1 MKIPFLKSASP
12 PITGGEDSKKAHSCR
27 EDSYISFL
35 FRQDILEKSNKQHLA
50 AEAKKRQELK
60 KQLKVIKYLT
70 KIILNNEKRGK
81 SRILKLARYWRLS
94 FFILLIYFQ

>member
-1 MKIPFLKSASP
+1 MHI
-12 PITGGEDSKKAHSCR
+12 SCR
-27 EDSYISFL
+27 DHLYISFL

-70 KIILNNEKRGK
+70 KIILKNEETKV
-81 SRILKLARYWRLS
+81 IEEFS
-94 FFILLIYFQ
+94 FWQDIGCFFLEIDNIFSII

>member
-1 MKIPFLKSASP
+1 MKTLFLRSVSP
-12 PITGGEDSKKAHSCR
+12 QIRGRKECKKCTVSCR
-27 EDSYISFL
+27 EHLFISCL

-70 KIILNNEKRGK
+70 KIILYNEETKVRV
-81 SRILKLARYWRLS
+81 
-94 FFILLIYFQ
+94 